1 MTRRSTWRSR
11 TGVIAFLAL
20 LGALAIPAAATADV
34 QRFHRFEADAT
45 ARYTITETCPDESTS
60 TTLVSVIG
68 GHEEEQE
75 DGATTLDSD
84 FLNLRIL
91 NFRDCEGNFVNDF
104 GFGPAEFTF
113 SPSLQEAT
121 LSGTIT
127 TIRGG
132 RTVTV
137 DMTWTGA
144 GPLEATS
151 NTTTFEGFTGH
162 FQGKRRDAVATG
174 TVVVN
179 GETLVD
185 GSTTNAEIETL
196 EDTNIRH

>member
-1 MTRRSTWRSR
+1 MASKFSRRSR
-11 TGVIAFLAL
+11 TSLIALIAV
-20 LGALAIPAAATADV
+20 LGALVVPAAATAEV
-34 QRFHRFEADAT
+34 TTFHRFEVDAT
-45 ARYTITETCPDESTS
+45 ATYTITETCPDESTS
-60 TTLVSVIG
+60 TTFLNVIG

-75 DGATTLDSD
+75 DRVSMLDSD
-84 FLNLRIL
+84 FLNVRIL
-91 NFRDCEGNFVNDF
+91 NFRDCDGNFVNDF

-121 LSGTIT
+121 VTGTIT

-137 DMTWTGA
+137 DLTWTGT
-144 GPLEATS
+144 GPLETTS

-162 FQGKRRDAVATG
+162 FVGQRRDAVATG
-174 TVVVN
+174 TVTVN